1 MHKKRFAMTNGSLLD
16 IDAISQINFR
26 LNPSKYLWMGKLN
39 LFNLSLPSMCK
50 VLIGPDDSYTFLLS
64 ISTGSNIKRV
74 FLTSSFAMLLPYL
87 REINLLMTYM
97 RPLKGIPVVYN
108 SVVDYMQ
115 MTRIENKQ
123 PGRISLTTRPV
134 ILRNPTEQFDF
145 CFGIYYKY
153 PAGQKNIWPDC

>member
-1 MHKKRFAMTNGSLLD
+1 
-16 IDAISQINFR
+16 
-26 LNPSKYLWMGKLN
+26 MGKLN

-97 RPLKGIPVVYN
+97 PPLKGIPVVYN

-123 PGRISLTTRPV
+123 PGRIFLTTRPV
-134 ILRNPTEQFDF
+134 ILRNPTE
-145 CFGIYYKY
+145 
-153 PAGQKNIWPDC
+153 